1 MVEET
6 MFIGFATHL
15 ENKWITDS
23 LIIPFYASIASV
35 LILLIQGV
43 KGFLRQVEDTKDGPV
58 DTDEE
63 PAEIDPA
70 VRATDYLQQFK
81 DHVSQSGGTKIF
93 TYRVLR
99 LVGCLGLLGLSIAIL
114 VLDIEESYISDI
126 RDKAQK
132 KRPYSDTWL
141 KPKEWLT
148 TSLCLTF
155 LYTFL
160 LAVIS
165 VTAHKRWSRVAIRHL
180 NTILTITASIYVY
193 RDIAPLATFTGVPLD
208 ASEGCILWTKIAV
221 LLFTGIVIPL
231 VVPREYIPVDPD
243 RPVSTPNPEQTAR
256 IISLILYF
264 WLDPVVKAAY
274 HVAHLRYDQLPPL
287 ADYDASKYLKARS
300 FKYVDVFAGA
310 KKRHLFWGIMRV
322 FTWDYIALVLVL
334 VIQLCAEFAAP
345 IGINRLLH
353 YIETGSKDSQYR
365 PWLWIAWLF
374 IGPLI
379 TSISSDWYIF
389 ISTRCLVRAEGII
402 TQLVFEHALRIRAKA
417 ETDNPASGKFQPRDL
432 IDTPEE
438 ASEDLQ
444 NPAEAKLGQ
453 YSEGKN
459 LIGRINNLVTTDL
472 KNITD
477 ARGFVQLLVYT
488 PPQLI
493 LCVVF
498 LYVILG
504 WSAFV
509 GLAIIILMLPAP
521 GFLAKL
527 TQDVQA
533 AALEKTDGRVQ
544 AITEIVNVLRMI
556 KLFGWERKMEER
568 IARKRDEELL
578 WIRRKQLL
586 NLLSGIIKFSFLRA
600 FPYTRLNDDGNLCD
614 LCTFNLLL
622 DIYRKPLIPRQ
633 TIIMKQ
639 QLSSATV
646 FSSMTIFEMF
656 SSQQRRLLSIIS
668 MSTAGKVSLNRL
680 TDFMHNTEVLDSYS
694 QKDDVT
700 AIMQIERPMHVIGF
714 SRATFSWSGEVQG
727 LTTPSGRE
735 FLLRFEDELMFRN
748 NSINLVIG
756 PTGSGK
762 TSLLMALLGEM
773 HFIPSGPDSWFSLPR
788 EDGIAYA
795 AQESWVLNS
804 TIKENIIF
812 GADFDEQRYKKVIH
826 QCGLDR
832 DLSLFD
838 AGDRTEVGEKGLTLS
853 GGQKA
858 RVTLARAIYS
868 EAAIILLDDVLAA
881 LDVHT
886 SKWIIDKCFKGD
898 LVKNRTV
905 ILVTHNIAMAEP
917 IAQFVVSLK
926 DGRVASQG
934 SLSSALSQDLTLAEE
949 ARRDAEALHKA
960 DEEVDVDDELIEK
973 PVKKSDGALIMTEEI
988 QEGHVSWASLK
999 LYLIAIGGNHA
1010 TLFFGAFFGTFIVQQ
1025 GLSAVQT
1032 WYLGFWASQYESHE
1046 PSEVNVFYYLGVYG
1060 LLLLVTFLLYIAS
1073 FSVYVFGAIRASREI
1088 NSRLMKSILGTTLR
1102 WLDTTPTSR
1111 IIARCT
1117 QDIQSIDN
1125 AVSMLLLSL
1134 LQMTVSMIIKFSAVL
1149 VFTPMFLSPG
1159 ILVAILGAWC
1169 SQIYIKAQLSVKRE
1183 MSNAKAPVLA
1193 HFGAA
1198 ISGTTSIR
1206 AYGVQNTFI
1215 QESMSRIDKYTRTA
1229 RTFHNLNRWIDIRI
1243 DALAALFSASLAAY
1257 LVYFQD
1263 TAAFNVGFSLT
1274 LAIDVSTMILWW
1286 VRTSNDLEVEG
1297 NSLERIQAY
1306 LTVEQEEQST
1316 KSRDPPASWPTSGHL
1331 RVERLSA
1338 RYSQDGPKVLHELS
1352 FTVQSGERIAI
1363 VGRTGSGKSS
1373 LTLAL
1378 LRCIYTE
1385 GTVYYDGIPISS
1397 VNLDAL
1403 RSRITIIPQAPE
1415 LLSGTLRQNL
1425 DPFDQYDD
1433 ATLNAALRAAG
1444 LFSLQSGME
1453 EGRITLDSTIAS
1465 GGGNLSVGQRQI
1477 LALAR
1482 ALVRGSKLLILDEA
1496 TSAIDYKT
1504 DSIIQSSLR
1513 NELGPDITLI
1523 TVAHRL
1529 QTIMDADKIMV
1540 LDAGRI
1546 VEFDSPKNLLSNPKG
1561 KLRSLV
1567 DESPDKDILYD
1578 MAEYREKV

>member
-1 MVEET
+1 

-15 ENKWITDS
+15 ENKWFADS

-43 KGFLRQVEDTKDGPV
+43 KGFLRRVEDTKDGPV

-63 PAEIDPA
+63 PAEIDSA
-70 VRATDYLQQFK
+70 VRATDYLQHFK
-81 DHVSQSGGTKIF
+81 DHVFQSGGTKIF

-99 LVGCLGLLGLSIAIL
+99 LVGCLGLLGLSIVSL
-114 VLDIEESYISDI
+114 VLDIKESYISDI

-132 KRPYSDTWL
+132 QRPYNDTWL

-165 VTAHKRWSRVAIRHL
+165 VTAHRRWSRVATRHL
-180 NTILTITASIYVY
+180 NTVLTLTASIYVY
-193 RDIAPLATFTGVPLD
+193 RDIAPLATFTGVSLD
-208 ASEGCILWTKIAV
+208 VSEGGILWTKIAV

-231 VVPREYIPVDPD
+231 FVPREYIPVDPD
-243 RPVSTPNPEQTAR
+243 RPVSIPNPEQTAR

-274 HVAHLRYDQLPPL
+274 HVAHLPYDKLPPL

-300 FKYVDVFAGA
+300 FKHVDVFAGA

-353 YIETGSKDSQYR
+353 YIETGGKDSLYR
-365 PWLWIAWLF
+365 PWLWIGWLF
-374 IGPLI
+374 IGPLM
-379 TSISSDWYIF
+379 TSISSDWYLF

-402 TQLVFEHALRIRAKA
+402 TQLVFEHALRIRVKA
-417 ETDNPASGKFQPRDL
+417 ETDSPASGECQSRDL
-432 IDTPEE
+432 IDVPEE

-444 NPAEAKLGQ
+444 TPAEANLGQ
-453 YSEGKN
+453 LSEGKN

-488 PPQLI
+488 PLQLI

-533 AALEKTDGRVQ
+533 ATLEKTDGRVQ
-544 AITEIVNVLRMI
+544 AITEIVNVLRMV

-568 IARKRDEELL
+568 IAKKRDEELV

-586 NLLSGIIKFSFLRA
+586 DLLSGIINF
-600 FPYTRLNDDGNLCD
+600 
-614 LCTFNLLL
+614 
-622 DIYRKPLIPRQ
+622 LIP
-633 TIIMKQ
+633 TVIMKQ

-656 SSQQRRLLSIIS
+656 SSQQRRLLSVIS
-668 MSTAGKVSLNRL
+668 MSTAGKVSLDRL
-680 TDFMHNTEVLDSYS
+680 TDFMHNTEVLDGYS

-714 SRATFSWSGEVQG
+714 SRATFSWSGDVQG

-735 FLLRFEDELMFRN
+735 FLLRFEDELIFRN

-773 HFIPSGPDSWFSLPR
+773 HFMPSGFDSWFNLPR
-788 EDGIAYA
+788 EGGIAYA

-812 GADFDEQRYKKVIH
+812 GAEFDEQRYKEAIH

-838 AGDRTEVGEKGLTLS
+838 AGDRTEVGERGLTLS

-868 EAAIILLDDVLAA
+868 KAAIILLDDVLAA

-886 SKWIIDKCFKGD
+886 SKWIIDKCLKGD

-926 DGRVASQG
+926 DGHIASQG
-934 SLSSALSQDLTLAEE
+934 SLSSVLSQDLTLAEE

-960 DEEVDVDDELIEK
+960 DEEVDVNGELKEQ

-988 QEGHVSWASLK
+988 QEGHVSWPSLR

-1010 TLFFGAFFGTFIVQQ
+1010 ALFFGAFFGTFIVQQ
-1025 GLSAVQT
+1025 GLSTVQT
-1032 WYLGFWASQYESHE
+1032 WYLGFWASQYENHE

-1088 NSRLMKSILGTTLR
+1088 NSKLMKSILGTTLR

-1111 IIARCT
+1111 IITRCT

-1149 VFTPMFLSPG
+1149 VFTPMFLFPG
-1159 ILVAILGAWC
+1159 ILTAILGAWC
-1169 SQIYIKAQLSVKRE
+1169 SQIYTKAQLSVKRE

-1206 AYGVQNTFI
+1206 AYGVQDTFI

-1257 LVYFQD
+1257 LVYLED

-1286 VRTSNDLEVEG
+1286 VRTSNNLEVEG
-1297 NSLERIQAY
+1297 HLERIQAY
-1306 LTVEQEEQST
+1306 LAAEQEEQST
-1316 KSRDPPASWPTSGHL
+1316 KSREPPASWPTSGYL

-1338 RYSQDGPKVLHELS
+1338 RYSPDGPKVLHELS

-1373 LTLAL
+1373 LTLAF

-1397 VNLDAL
+1397 VNLEAL
-1403 RSRITIIPQAPE
+1403 RSRITIIPQVPE

-1433 ATLNAALRAAG
+1433 VTLNNALRAAG
-1444 LFSLQSGME
+1444 LFSLQNEME
-1453 EGRITLDSTIAS
+1453 KGRITLDSTIAS

-1482 ALVRGSKLLILDEA
+1482 ALVRGSKLLILDE
-1496 TSAIDYKT
+1496 DYKT

-1578 MAEYREKV
+1578 MAEYGQEV

>member
-1 MVEET
+1 
-6 MFIGFATHL
+6 MFIGFVTHL

-23 LIIPFYASIASV
+23 LIIPFYASIAS
-35 LILLIQGV
+35 GV

-70 VRATDYLQQFK
+70 VRATDYLQHFK

-99 LVGCLGLLGLSIAIL
+99 LAGCLGLLGLSIASL
-114 VLDIEESYISDI
+114 VLDIEESYISDR

-148 TSLCLTF
+148 ASLCSTF

-165 VTAHKRWSRVAIRHL
+165 VTAHKRWSRAAIRHL
-180 NTILTITASIYVY
+180 NIVLTLTTSIYVY

-208 ASEGCILWTKIAV
+208 ASEGSILWTKIAAAS
-221 LLFTGIVIPL
+221 FHGDCDSPL
-231 VVPREYIPVDPD
+231 C
-243 RPVSTPNPEQTAR
+243 S
-256 IISLILYF
+256 
-264 WLDPVVKAAY
+264 KGAAY
-274 HVAHLRYDQLPPL
+274 HVAHLPYDQLPPL

-353 YIETGSKDSQYR
+353 YIETGGKDSQYR
-365 PWLWIAWLF
+365 LWLWIGWLF
-374 IGPLI
+374 IGPLM

-402 TQLVFEHALRIRAKA
+402 TQLVFEHALRIHAKA
-417 ETDNPASGKFQPRDL
+417 ETDSPASGKFQSRDL
-432 IDTPEE
+432 IDAPEE

-453 YSEGKN
+453 HSEGKN

-488 PPQLI
+488 PLQLI

-544 AITEIVNVLRMI
+544 AITEIVNVLRMV

-586 NLLSGIIKFSFLRA
+586 NLLSGIINFLVPVLTMMA
-600 FPYTRLNDDGNLCD
+600 TYAT
-614 LCTFNLLL
+614 
-622 DIYRKPLIPRQ
+622 Y
-633 TIIMKQ
+633 
-639 QLSSATV
+639 SATV

-656 SSQQRRLLSIIS
+656 SSQQRRLLSIVS
-668 MSTAGKVSLNRL
+668 MSTAGKVSLDRL
-680 TDFMHNTEVLDSYS
+680 TDFMHNTDVLDGYS

-700 AIMQIERPMHVIGF
+700 AIMQNERPMHGIGF
-714 SRATFSWSGEVQG
+714 SKATFSWSSEDQG

-773 HFIPSGPDSWFSLPR
+773 HFIPSGPDSWFGLPR

-804 TIKENIIF
+804 TIKVNIIF
-812 GADFDEQRYKKVIH
+812 GADFDEERYKKVIH
-826 QCGLDR
+826 QCGLDM

-838 AGDRTEVGEKGLTLS
+838 AGDRIEVGEKGLTLS
-853 GGQKA
+853 GGQKV

-868 EAAIILLDDVLAA
+868 KAAIILLDDVLAA

-905 ILVTHNIAMAEP
+905 ILVVT
-917 IAQFVVSLK
+917 QFVVSLK

-973 PVKKSDGALIMTEEI
+973 PVKKSDVALIMTEEI
-988 QEGHVSWASLK
+988 QEGHVSWPSLR

-1010 TLFFGAFFGTFIVQQ
+1010 PLFFGAFFGTFIVQQ
-1025 GLSAVQT
+1025 GLSTVQT
-1032 WYLGFWASQYESHE
+1032 WYLGFWASQYENHD

-1149 VFTPMFLSPG
+1149 VFTPMFLFPG

-1198 ISGTTSIR
+1198 MSGTTSIR

-1243 DALAALFSASLAAY
+1243 DALAALFSASLAVY

-1263 TAAFNVGFSLT
+1263 TAAFNGGFSLT

-1297 NSLERIQAY
+1297 QPFLFFRLERIQAY

-1316 KSRDPPASWPTSGHL
+1316 KGREPPASWPTSGHL

-1403 RSRITIIPQAPE
+1403 RSRITIIPQASE

-1433 ATLNAALRAAG
+1433 ATLNDALRAAG
-1444 LFSLQSGME
+1444 LFSLQSEME
-1453 EGRITLDSTIAS
+1453 KGRITLDSTIAS

-1482 ALVRGSKLLILDEA
+1482 ALVRGSKLLILDE
-1496 TSAIDYKT
+1496 DYKT

-1513 NELGPDITLI
+1513 NELGPDTTLI

-1529 QTIMDADKIMV
+1529 RTIMDADKIMV

-1578 MAEYREKV
+1578 MAEYREV

>member
-1 MVEET
+1 MAHYKS
-6 MFIGFATHL
+6 MFDFSRW
-15 ENKWITDS
+15 N
-23 LIIPFYASIASV
+23 
-35 LILLIQGV
+35 
-43 KGFLRQVEDTKDGPV
+43 
-58 DTDEE
+58 
-63 PAEIDPA
+63 
-70 VRATDYLQQFK
+70 
-81 DHVSQSGGTKIF
+81 
-93 TYRVLR
+93 RV
-99 LVGCLGLLGLSIAIL
+99 
-114 VLDIEESYISDI
+114 
-126 RDKAQK
+126 
-132 KRPYSDTWL
+132 T
-141 KPKEWLT
+141 
-148 TSLCLTF
+148 
-155 LYTFL
+155 
-160 LAVIS
+160 
-165 VTAHKRWSRVAIRHL
+165 IRHL
-180 NTILTITASIYVY
+180 NTVLTITARIYVY

-208 ASEGCILWTKIAV
+208 ASEGCILWTKIV
-221 LLFTGIVIPL
+221 LLLFTGIVIPL
-231 VVPREYIPVDPD
+231 FVPREYIPVDPD
-243 RPVSTPNPEQTAR
+243 RPASIPNPEQTAR
-256 IISLILYF
+256 IISLISYS

-274 HVAHLRYDQLPPL
+274 HVAHLPYDQLPPL

-300 FKYVDVFAGA
+300 FKHVDVFAGA
-310 KKRHLFWGIMRV
+310 KKRHLFWGIIRV
-322 FTWDYIALVLVL
+322 FTCDYIALVLVL

-353 YIETGSKDSQYR
+353 YIETDGKDSLYR
-365 PWLWIAWLF
+365 PWLWIGWLF
-374 IGPLI
+374 IGPLM
-379 TSISSDWYIF
+379 TSVSSDWYIF

-417 ETDNPASGKFQPRDL
+417 ETEN
-432 IDTPEE
+432 TPEE
-438 ASEDLQ
+438 ANEDLQ
-444 NPAEAKLGQ
+444 NSADAELGQ
-453 YSEGKN
+453 HSEGKN

-488 PPQLI
+488 PLQLI

-504 WSAFV
+504 WSALV
-509 GLAIIILMLPAP
+509 GLAIIILMLPVP

-544 AITEIVNVLRMI
+544 AITEIINVLRMV
-556 KLFGWERKMEER
+556 KLFGWERKMEAR
-568 IARKRDEELL
+568 IARKRDEELS
-578 WIRRKQLL
+578 WVRRKQLL
-586 NLLSGIIKFSFLRA
+586 DLLSGIIKFSLLRA
-600 FPYTRLNDDGNLCD
+600 VF
-614 LCTFNLLL
+614 
-622 DIYRKPLIPRQ
+622 LIPVL
-633 TIIMKQ
+633 TMM
-639 QLSSATV
+639 ATYATY
-646 FSSMTIFEMF
+646 MTIFEMF

-668 MSTAGKVSLNRL
+668 TSTAGKVSLDRL

-694 QKDDVT
+694 QNDDVT
-700 AIMQIERPMHVIGF
+700 AAAMRMERPIHVIGF
-714 SRATFSWSGEVQG
+714 SRAIFSWSGGVQG

-735 FLLRFEDELMFRN
+735 FLLRFEDELIFRN
-748 NSINLVIG
+748 NSINLVFG

-773 HFIPSGPDSWFSLPR
+773 HFIPSSPDSWFNLPR
-788 EDGIAYA
+788 EGGIAYA
-795 AQESWVLNS
+795 AQGSWVLNS

-812 GADFDEQRYKKVIH
+812 GAEFDEQRYKKVIH
-826 QCGLDR
+826 QCCLDR

-868 EAAIILLDDVLAA
+868 KAAIILLDDVLAA

-886 SKWIIDKCFKGD
+886 SK
-898 LVKNRTV
+898 TV

-926 DGRVASQG
+926 DGRIASQG
-934 SLSSALSQDLTLAEE
+934 SLSSVLSQDLTLAEE
-949 ARRDAEALHKA
+949 ARRDAKALHKA
-960 DEEVDVDDELIEK
+960 DEEVDVDDEFIEQ
-973 PVKKSDGALIMTEEI
+973 PVKTSDGALIMAEEI
-988 QEGHVSWASLK
+988 QEGHVSWPSLR
-999 LYLIAIGGNHA
+999 LYLKAIGGNHA
-1010 TLFFGAFFGTFIVQQ
+1010 TLFFAVFFGTFIVQQ
-1025 GLSAVQT
+1025 GLSTVQT

-1046 PSEVNVFYYLGVYG
+1046 PSEVNVLYYLGVYG

-1088 NSRLMKSILGTTLR
+1088 NSMLMKSIMGTTLR

-1149 VFTPMFLSPG
+1149 VFTPTFLFPG
-1159 ILVAILGAWC
+1159 ILIAILGAWC

-1193 HFGAA
+1193 HFGAV

-1206 AYGVQNTFI
+1206 AYGVQNAFI
-1215 QESMSRIDKYTRTA
+1215 QESMSRIDRYTRTA

-1243 DALAALFSASLAAY
+1243 DALAALFSASLAVY

-1263 TAAFNVGFSLT
+1263 IAAFNIGFSLN

-1297 NSLERIQAY
+1297 YMIYPYPSC
-1306 LTVEQEEQST
+1306 
-1316 KSRDPPASWPTSGHL
+1316 PPASWPTSGHL

-1338 RYSQDGPKVLHELS
+1338 RYSPDGPKVLHELS

-1385 GTVYYDGIPISS
+1385 GTVYYDGVQISS

-1425 DPFDQYDD
+1425 DPFDQHDD
-1433 ATLNAALRAAG
+1433 ATLNDALRAAG
-1444 LFSLQSGME
+1444 LFSLQSEME
-1453 EGRITLDSTIAS
+1453 KGRITLDSTIDS

-1477 LALAR
+1477 LTLAR

-1496 TSAIDYKT
+1496 TLQT
-1504 DSIIQSSLR
+1504 DSIIQSSLQ

-1529 QTIMDADKIMV
+1529 QTIMDADKIMPAGSSVFV
-1540 LDAGRI
+1540 LGSMLVLIYAQQ
-1546 VEFDSPKNLLSNPKG
+1546 VEFDSPKNFLSNPEG

-1567 DESPDKDILYD
+1567 GESPDKDILYD
-1578 MAEYREKV
+1578 MAEYREEVQPVY

>member
-1 MVEET
+1 
-6 MFIGFATHL
+6 
-15 ENKWITDS
+15 
-23 LIIPFYASIASV
+23 
-35 LILLIQGV
+35 
-43 KGFLRQVEDTKDGPV
+43 
-58 DTDEE
+58 
-63 PAEIDPA
+63 
-70 VRATDYLQQFK
+70 
-81 DHVSQSGGTKIF
+81 
-93 TYRVLR
+93 
-99 LVGCLGLLGLSIAIL
+99 
-114 VLDIEESYISDI
+114 
-126 RDKAQK
+126 
-132 KRPYSDTWL
+132 
-141 KPKEWLT
+141 
-148 TSLCLTF
+148 
-155 LYTFL
+155 
-160 LAVIS
+160 
-165 VTAHKRWSRVAIRHL
+165 
-180 NTILTITASIYVY
+180 
-193 RDIAPLATFTGVPLD
+193 
-208 ASEGCILWTKIAV
+208 
-221 LLFTGIVIPL
+221 
-231 VVPREYIPVDPD
+231 
-243 RPVSTPNPEQTAR
+243 
-256 IISLILYF
+256 
-264 WLDPVVKAAY
+264 
-274 HVAHLRYDQLPPL
+274 
-287 ADYDASKYLKARS
+287 
-300 FKYVDVFAGA
+300 
-310 KKRHLFWGIMRV
+310 
-322 FTWDYIALVLVL
+322 
-334 VIQLCAEFAAP
+334 
-345 IGINRLLH
+345 
-353 YIETGSKDSQYR
+353 
-365 PWLWIAWLF
+365 
-374 IGPLI
+374 
-379 TSISSDWYIF
+379 
-389 ISTRCLVRAEGII
+389 
-402 TQLVFEHALRIRAKA
+402 
-417 ETDNPASGKFQPRDL
+417 
-432 IDTPEE
+432 
-438 ASEDLQ
+438 
-444 NPAEAKLGQ
+444 
-453 YSEGKN
+453 
-459 LIGRINNLVTTDL
+459 
-472 KNITD
+472 
-477 ARGFVQLLVYT
+477 
-488 PPQLI
+488 
-493 LCVVF
+493 
-498 LYVILG
+498 
-504 WSAFV
+504 
-509 GLAIIILMLPAP
+509 
-521 GFLAKL
+521 
-527 TQDVQA
+527 
-533 AALEKTDGRVQ
+533 
-544 AITEIVNVLRMI
+544 
-556 KLFGWERKMEER
+556 
-568 IARKRDEELL
+568 
-578 WIRRKQLL
+578 
-586 NLLSGIIKFSFLRA
+586 
-600 FPYTRLNDDGNLCD
+600 
-614 LCTFNLLL
+614 
-622 DIYRKPLIPRQ
+622 
-633 TIIMKQ
+633 MKQ

-668 MSTAGKVSLNRL
+668 MSTAGKVSLDRL
-680 TDFMHNTEVLDSYS
+680 TDFMHNTEVLDGYS
-694 QKDDVT
+694 QKDDMT
-700 AIMQIERPMHVIGF
+700 AIVQTERPIHVIGF
-714 SRATFSWSGEVQG
+714 SRATFSWSGEAQG
-727 LTTPSGRE
+727 LTTPSGQE
-735 FLLRFEDELMFRN
+735 FLLRFENELIFRN
-748 NSINLVIG
+748 NSINLIIG

-773 HFIPSGPDSWFSLPR
+773 HFIPSGPDSWLSLPR

-868 EAAIILLDDVLAA
+868 KAAIILLDDVLAA

-905 ILVTHNIAMAEP
+905 ILVTHNIAMTEP

-949 ARRDAEALHKA
+949 ARRDAEALHKT

-988 QEGHVSWASLK
+988 QEGHVSWPSLR

-1010 TLFFGAFFGTFIVQQ
+1010 PLFFGAFFGTFIVQQ
-1025 GLSAVQT
+1025 GLSTVQT
-1032 WYLGFWASQYESHE
+1032 WYLGFWASQYENHE

-1149 VFTPMFLSPG
+1149 VFTPMFLFPG

-1316 KSRDPPASWPTSGHL
+1316 KSREPPASWPTSGHL

-1385 GTVYYDGIPISS
+1385 GTVYYDNIPISS

-1433 ATLNAALRAAG
+1433 ATLDDALRAAG
-1444 LFSLQSGME
+1444 LFSLQSEMGK
-1453 EGRITLDSTIAS
+1453 GRITLDSTIAS

-1567 DESPDKDILYD
+1567 DESPDKDTLYD
-1578 MAEYREKV
+1578 MAEYREEV